1 MQTSQVENEE
11 KLKDGISQGCHKS
24 FELLFHQH
32 KDFLFHYAFRILKSK
47 EAADEM
53 VQKTFI
59 RLWQGKA
66 RISSVVSLKG
76 YLFAI
81 ARNLILDHLKKV
93 SREQVLKDDLKL
105 RIQISH
111 IKPET
116 DLIYSDLKAI
126 ASQAIESLPT
136 QRKLIFKLNREN
148 GFSYHEIA
156 SQLNISENTVKVSIY
171 KSLNH
176 IRHYLSR
183 HTDLSFALIFW
194 MELFFTFA
202 K

>member
-1 MQTSQVENEE
+1 MQKSRLENEE
-11 KLKDGISQGCHKS
+11 KLKIAVSSGCHKS
-24 FELLFHQH
+24 FELLFHQY
-32 KDFLFHYAFRILKSK
+32 KDFLFHYSFRVLRSK
-47 EAADEM
+47 EVADEM

-59 RLWQGKA
+59 KLWQGRS
-66 RISSVVSLKG
+66 RISNVLSMKG
-76 YLFAI
+76 YLFTI
-81 ARNLILDHLKKV
+81 IRNLILDHLKKV
-93 SREQVLKDDLKL
+93 SREQILKDDLKL

-111 IKPET
+111 MKPEE
-116 DLIYSDLKAI
+116 DLIYADLETI
-126 ASQAIESLPT
+126 AHQAIESLPT

-176 IRHYLSR
+176 IRSYLST
-183 HTDLSFALIFW
+183 HTDLSFGLMIWIEIF
-194 MELFFTFA
+194 LLLG